1 MDQKFNEIRK
11 EYKSIEIPKELDDI
25 VNKTI
30 EKADNERKNNKG
42 NNKNI
47 KKAVVA
53 AGLAFSIF
61 LVGVNT
67 SEAFAESMS
76 KIPVLGSI
84 AKVFTFV
91 EKEAKND
98 TLEENIKAP
107 AIKGLS
113 DEELQTRINDEINK
127 KVQEGLKAAEERAAE
142 YKTAFLE
149 TGGKEEDYNPI
160 EINVDYE
167 IKSSNDKILSFT
179 VFQNETLAAAYA
191 ETHYYNIDL
200 VNNKELELKDLLGDS
215 YKEKIN
221 ESVAKQVEELKKNS
235 DNSFWDEEMDF
246 GEIFENQNYFVN
258 DDGKTEAL
266 SDSKNFYI
274 NEEGKAV
281 VIFKKYEIA
290 PGYMGP
296 LEFVIE

>member
-1 MDQKFNEIRK
+1 MDQKFNEIRE

-30 EKADNERKNNKG
+30 KKSDMERKNKKG
-42 NNKNI
+42 DNKNF
-47 KKAVVA
+47 KKVVVA
-53 AGLAFSIF
+53 AGLAFSVF
-61 LVGVNT
+61 LVGINT
-67 SEAFAESMS
+67 SEAFASSMAN
-76 KIPVLGSI
+76 IPVLGSI
-84 AKVFTFV
+84 VNVFTFV

-98 TLEENIKAP
+98 TLEEKVKAP
-107 AIKGLS
+107 AIQGLS
-113 DEELQTRINDEINK
+113 DEELQTKINDEINK
-127 KVQEGLKAAEERAAE
+127 KVEEGLKASEERAAE

-160 EINVDYE
+160 EINIDYE
-167 IKSSNDKILSFT
+167 IKSSNDRILSFT
-179 VFQNETLAAAYA
+179 IFQYETLAAAYA

-200 VNNKELELKDLLGDS
+200 VNNKELELKDLLGEL

-221 ESVAKQVEELKKNS
+221 ESVSRQVEELKKNP

-246 GEIFENQNYFVN
+246 GEIFENQNYYVN
-258 DDGKTEAL
+258 DEGKTEVL

-281 VIFKKYEIA
+281 VIFKKYQIA
-290 PGYMGP
+290 AGCMGAM
-296 LEFVIE
+296 EFVIE